1 MVKIVWT
8 ELSIL
13 DLKEIFDYIAENS
26 DRYATL
32 TTYKIYQ
39 RVQVLADNPSSGRI
53 VPEFNKKPIREL
65 IEGNYRIIYRIKN
78 EIQIDILR
86 VYHSSRL
93 LGRTLIKD

>member
-26 DRYATL
+26 NRYAIITSN
-32 TTYKIYQ
+32 KIYQ
-39 RVQVLADNPSSGRI
+39 RVQGIADNPFSDRI
-53 VPEFNKKPIREL
+53 VAEFNEKSIREL

-78 EIQIDILR
+78 DIQIDILR
-86 VYHSSRL
+86 VYHSARL
-93 LGRTLIKD
+93 LKRNKIR